1 MRRPP
6 LFFSCHEVIYR
17 AGRYIA
23 SVGHIASRK
32 GLFCDI
38 SLTRCDIFAHRKCD
52 IMLTHCDMRFAREK
66 PHPSAAPTP
75 SPIGEG
81 KNFLFFSC
89 VSALFFD
96 LYGES
101 RLLRTNEGDSLH
113 DKEIIDLYF
122 DRDQSAVTESER
134 KYGALC
140 LSVSMR
146 ILNNKQDAEE
156 CVADT
161 WLAAWNCIPP
171 QRPAK
176 LGAFFSRIVRNI
188 SVDRLRSQTTA
199 KRGGGEAALLL
210 SELDECL
217 TGQSAED
224 SYMEKETVAAINAF
238 LKKLPK
244 KERDFFVLRYYHAY
258 SVKEISEMTGFAEN
272 NVRAALSSARKKLKD
287 FLVKRGLL

>member
-1 MRRPP
+1 M
-6 LFFSCHEVIYR
+6 
-17 AGRYIA
+17 
-23 SVGHIASRK
+23 
-32 GLFCDI
+32 
-38 SLTRCDIFAHRKCD
+38 
-52 IMLTHCDMRFAREK
+52 
-66 PHPSAAPTP
+66 
-75 SPIGEG
+75 
-81 KNFLFFSC
+81 
-89 VSALFFD
+89 
-96 LYGES
+96 
-101 RLLRTNEGDSLH
+101 H

-199 KRGGGEAALLL
+199 KP
-210 SELDECL
+210 S
-217 TGQSAED
+217 
-224 SYMEKETVAAINAF
+224 
-238 LKKLPK
+238 KKSK
-244 KERDFFVLRYYHAY
+244 ADKTY
-258 SVKEISEMTGFAEN
+258 
-272 NVRAALSSARKKLKD
+272 
-287 FLVKRGLL
+287 

>member
-1 MRRPP
+1 M
-6 LFFSCHEVIYR
+6 
-17 AGRYIA
+17 
-23 SVGHIASRK
+23 
-32 GLFCDI
+32 
-38 SLTRCDIFAHRKCD
+38 
-52 IMLTHCDMRFAREK
+52 
-66 PHPSAAPTP
+66 
-75 SPIGEG
+75 
-81 KNFLFFSC
+81 
-89 VSALFFD
+89 
-96 LYGES
+96 
-101 RLLRTNEGDSLH
+101 H

-146 ILNNKQDAEE
+146 ILNNKEDAEE

-199 KRGGGEAALLL
+199 KRGGGETAQLL

-224 SYMEKETVAAINAF
+224 EYMEKETVEAINGF
-238 LKKLPK
+238 LKKLSK
-244 KERDFFVLRYYHAY
+244 KERNIFVLRYYHAY
-258 SVKEISEMTGFAEN
+258 SVKEITEMTGYN
-272 NVRAALSSARKKLKD
+272 GNYVRAVLSSVRKKLKD
-287 FLVKRGLL
+287 YLYKRGLI

>member
-1 MRRPP
+1 
-6 LFFSCHEVIYR
+6 
-17 AGRYIA
+17 
-23 SVGHIASRK
+23 
-32 GLFCDI
+32 
-38 SLTRCDIFAHRKCD
+38 
-52 IMLTHCDMRFAREK
+52 
-66 PHPSAAPTP
+66 
-75 SPIGEG
+75 
-81 KNFLFFSC
+81 
-89 VSALFFD
+89 
-96 LYGES
+96 
-101 RLLRTNEGDSLH
+101 LH

-199 KRGGGEAALLL
+199 KRGGGETALLL

-224 SYMEKETVAAINAF
+224 SYMEKETVATINAF